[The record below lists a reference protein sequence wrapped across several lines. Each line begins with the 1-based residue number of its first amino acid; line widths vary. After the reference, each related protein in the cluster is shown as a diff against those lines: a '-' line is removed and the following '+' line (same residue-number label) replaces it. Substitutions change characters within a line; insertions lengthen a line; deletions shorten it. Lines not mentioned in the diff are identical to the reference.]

1 MKTQP
6 DTSLQQTS
14 KLSPKTANLLL
25 LLVAIIW
32 GGGFIAGKVAL
43 ETVSPQWI
51 LFVRFSLAALC
62 MGLLFSRQIKT
73 AAAACVRWGL
83 ALGILQYAGLF
94 IQLFALQYT
103 TTAKQSF
110 LAATYVLFT
119 PFVAWLIFRRK
130 ISLQSYLAA
139 ALALCGIAFL
149 SLGDIQKI
157 QSGDFLTLGFA
168 LIFSVQIVLVGK
180 LSQRFAI
187 IPLTFYQMLGAAV
200 FAGVTACLSGL
211 PEQADSL
218 RSVLGILYLGI
229 LNTAVAFGLQNFAQ
243 RFTSAAHTALL
254 LSLES
259 VFGLAFS
266 LLFYGDPF
274 TLRMGIGCVLIFLS
288 LLVSNHNPGRQAD
301 GRHKADAS

>member
-6 DTSLQQTS
+6 DTSLQQIS
-14 KLSPKTANLLL
+14 KLTPKTANLLL

-43 ETVSPQWI
+43 ETAAPQWI

-62 MGLLFSRQIKT
+62 MGLLFFRQIK
-73 AAAACVRWGL
+73 AADAACIRWGL

-200 FAGVTACLSGL
+200 FAGITACLSGL
-211 PEQADSL
+211 PEQIVSL

-243 RFTSAAHTALL
+243 RFTSAAHAALL

-274 TLRMGIGCVLIFLS
+274 TLRMGIGCMLIFLS

-301 GRHKADAS
+301 WRHKADAS

>member
-6 DTSLQQTS
+6 DTSLKQTS
-14 KLSPKTANLLL
+14 DLTPQTANLLL
-25 LLVAIIW
+25 LLVSIIW

-51 LFVRFSLAALC
+51 LFVRFGLAALC
-62 MGLLFSRQIKT
+62 MGLLFFRQIKAT
-73 AAAACVRWGL
+73 TVACIRWGL

-139 ALALCGIAFL
+139 ALALGGIAFL
-149 SLGDIQKI
+149 SLSDIQKI

-168 LIFSVQIVLVGK
+168 LIFSVQIVLVRK
-180 LSQRFAI
+180 LSQHFAI
-187 IPLTFYQMLGAAV
+187 IPLTFYQMLGASV
-200 FAGVTACLSGL
+200 FAWIPACLSGL
-211 PEQADSL
+211 PETTVSM
-218 RSVLGILYLGI
+218 RSVLGIFYLGI

-243 RFTSAAHTALL
+243 KFTSASQAALL

-288 LLVSNHNPGRQAD
+288 LLVSNHTPGRQAD
-301 GRHKADAS
+301 GNQKPDAS

>member
-1 MKTQP
+1 MKTHP
-6 DTSLQQTS
+6 NTSLQQTS

-62 MGLLFSRQIKT
+62 MGFLFFRQIKT

-119 PFVAWLIFRRK
+119 PFVARLIFRRR
-130 ISLQSYLAA
+130 ISLQSCLAA
-139 ALALCGIAFL
+139 VLALCGIAFL
-149 SLGDIQKI
+149 SLGDIQNI

-180 LSQRFAI
+180 LAQRFAI

-200 FAGVTACLSGL
+200 FAGLTACLSGL
-211 PEQADSL
+211 PEQAVSL

-243 RFTSAAHTALL
+243 KFTSASHAALL

-259 VFGLAFS
+259 VFGLVFS
-266 LLFYGDPF
+266 LLFYGDSF
-274 TLRMGIGCVLIFLS
+274 TLRMGIGCMLIFLS
-288 LLVSNHNPGRQAD
+288 LLVSNQNPGGPAD
-301 GRHKADAS
+301 GQHKADAA